1 MSGSLLS
8 IEGLRLSI
16 GGRPIL
22 RDVSLAIP
30 RGGTH
35 GLVGESGSGKSLT
48 ALAVMG
54 LLPRAARVSGA
65 IRFDGR
71 DLVPLDERE
80 RRPLRGERIGMVFQ
94 EPMTALNPMQTVE
107 RQVAET
113 LVIHGAAREP
123 AMARARAQLARVGIG
138 PALAARYPHQLSGG
152 QRQRA
157 VVAIATV
164 LAPDLVI
171 ADEPTTAL
179 DVVRQREVLDLL
191 LALVREDGASL
202 MLITHD
208 LAVVAEMAET
218 ITVLR
223 AGEVVETTR
232 SAELLGPARDAYTRA
247 LVAGAALAPAAVHAP
262 AAALAPAAPAGSTGG
277 EGTALELRDVTRTY
291 GGGLFGGPRTEAV
304 RGVSLAVPRGGAVG
318 LVGGS
323 GCGKSTLARIAL
335 ALDRPTGGEVRVGG
349 ARVDHLSERDL
360 VPHRRAMQIVFQDPN
375 GSFDPRRRV
384 GWSVAEPLHLLP
396 ELSRAERDERV
407 AEALR
412 RVHLSPDN
420 AGRYPHEFSGGQRQR
435 LAIARAIVTEPA
447 LVVADEPVSALDV
460 SIRGRVLALFAELRA
475 RLGLAVLFIS
485 HDLAVVRAV
494 TDEVAVMDEGLIVER
509 GPTARVL
516 ASPRHEATR
525 AFVAAA
531 PDLEAAVRQRRASPA
546 TSPA

>member
-1 MSGSLLS
+1 MIAAREATTGGAPLLHV
-8 IEGLRLSI
+8 ERLSLAI

-22 RDVSLAIP
+22 RDVSLTIP

-48 ALAVMG
+48 ALAVAG
-54 LLPRAARVSGA
+54 LLPRHARASGA
-65 IRFDGR
+65 IRFEGR
-71 DLVPLDERE
+71 DLLPLSERE
-80 RRPLRGERIGMVFQ
+80 RRPLRGKRIGMVFQ

-113 LVIHGAAREP
+113 LLIHGIGREP
-123 AMARARAQLARVGIG
+123 AVERARAQLARVGLG

-152 QRQRA
+152 QRQRV

-191 LALVREDGASL
+191 SALVREDGASL
-202 MLITHD
+202 LLITHD
-208 LAVVAEMAET
+208 LAVVAEMVEA

-232 SAELLGPARDAYTRA
+232 SAALLDPARDAYTRA
-247 LVAGAALAPAAVHAP
+247 LVAGAALAPAV
-262 AAALAPAAPAGSTGG
+262 PAAPVEGG
-277 EGTALELRDVTRTY
+277 DTALELRDITRTF
-291 GGGLFGGPRTEAV
+291 GGGLFGGTRTEAV

-335 ALDRPTGGEVRVGG
+335 ALDGPSSGEVHVGG

-396 ELSRAERDERV
+396 ALTRAERDERV

-412 RVHLSPDN
+412 RVHLSPDD

-435 LAIARAIVTEPA
+435 LAIARAVVTEPA

-460 SIRGRVLALFAELRA
+460 SIRGRVLALFAELRE

-494 TDEVAVMDEGLIVER
+494 TDEVAVMDRGLIVER
-509 GPTARVL
+509 GPTADVL
-516 ASPRHEATR
+516 AAPKHEATR
-525 AFVAAA
+525 ALVAAA
-531 PDLEAAVRQRRASPA
+531 PDLAAAVRQRRAMSATTPA
-546 TSPA
+546 